1 MAQQANLASGPC
13 GHIDDVW
20 WGVRE
25 TIPPPLHP
33 LVLANPFPL
42 TPTKTSTNS
51 IVSIEVTGFKHD
63 EISLYQTPLFCTN
76 FDNMRYIVHVHSQ
89 LALSKNFCLNR
100 GWHLLHKV
108 PQNLMHKVPPLL
120 SDEPQLSAYKTK
132 TFHWFLIWHKERP
145 QMGLFW
151 EFRSHTQLLPH
162 MGSSF
167 SEQPC
172 SLAPYPTL
180 KKQELENYT

>member
-1 MAQQANLASGPC
+1 MMKFHSTKHHFSVQILTTC
-13 GHIDDVW
+13 G
-20 WGVRE
+20 
-25 TIPPPLHP
+25 
-33 LVLANPFPL
+33 
-42 TPTKTSTNS
+42 
-51 IVSIEVTGFKHD
+51 
-63 EISLYQTPLFCTN
+63 
-76 FDNMRYIVHVHSQ
+76 IVHVHSQ

-100 GWHLLHKV
+100 GWHLTHKV

-120 SDEPQLSAYKTK
+120 SDDPQLSAYKTK
-132 TFHWFLIWHKERP
+132 KFHWFLIWHKERP

-180 KKQELENYT
+180 KNKSCRIIPSRITAGHLIAGAS